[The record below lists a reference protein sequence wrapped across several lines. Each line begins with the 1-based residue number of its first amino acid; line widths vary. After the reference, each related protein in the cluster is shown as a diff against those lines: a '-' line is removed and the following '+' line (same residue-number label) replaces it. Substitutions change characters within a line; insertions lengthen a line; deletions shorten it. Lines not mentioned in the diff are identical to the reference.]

1 MDPAQPGQPEGVHV
15 VSPSVTSLDHPEERD
30 ALAAEFVLGTLA
42 EPDRAAVA
50 AALAQ
55 DTALRAAVY
64 AWQDL
69 LLPMSARSAPAEP
82 APQSWQRIEL
92 AINNVAARAAAGPA
106 DAPAQRPRPA
116 KAPWWQRL
124 AWLQGLSAG
133 AVAVSLML
141 GVLLLQ
147 RLSAPDAADAVRY
160 VAVLQSPADQS
171 NGWLVE
177 LRADRLRLVPTA
189 DTGAVPTGRAL
200 QFWTKLPGAAGPVS
214 LGLVQAGQTVEL
226 PLSQLPGA
234 GPQQLFEITLE
245 PAGGSP
251 LGRPSG
257 PILYVG
263 RTVAL

>member
-1 MDPAQPGQPEGVHV
+1 M
-15 VSPSVTSLDHPEERD
+15 SPTVTSLNNPEERD
-30 ALAAEFVLGTLA
+30 ALAAEFVLGMLT

-50 AALAQ
+50 AALVH
-55 DTALRAAVY
+55 DTALQAAVY

-82 APQSWQRIEL
+82 APQCWQRIEL
-92 AINNVAARAAAGPA
+92 AVKNAAARTAAG
-106 DAPAQRPRPA
+106 APAQRPRPL
-116 KAPWWQRL
+116 KEPWWQRL

-141 GVLLLQ
+141 GMLLLQ
-147 RLSAPDAADAVRY
+147 RPDAPDAAAAVRY
-160 VAVLQSPADQS
+160 LAVLQSPSDQS

-189 DTGAVPTGRAL
+189 DTGAVPAGRAL